1 MVKLAAKQ
9 GLTRSQQ
16 AAHVCHPVSPCVTL
30 CHLKLQKTEIASG
43 FFLVV
48 KSGHIS
54 ENGCPGKHH
63 SYFPESPN
71 WFKKEPSQDNS
82 EGLLRFIA
90 GKVQA
95 TSL

>member
-1 MVKLAAKQ
+1 MVKLAAKR

-16 AAHVCHPVSPCVTL
+16 AAHMCHPVSPCVTSNS
-30 CHLKLQKTEIASG
+30 KQTEIASG

-63 SYFPESPN
+63 SYFPKSSN

-82 EGLLRFIA
+82 EGLLRLIA